1 MPMENSK
8 PSQTTTTEKA
18 VHQVEYVNLQ
28 EFGYEKSGQVKGDP
42 DIFTSY
48 LNRILNGDLVDEK
61 FSGLNEDDKPEK
73 RIRLKK
79 LEAKLAETSQ
89 QNEKI
94 NAEIKEKQ
102 DKIDVRREE
111 LLDIRKRYEEDP
123 EAMKRETFSTFKF
136 SISLFILL
144 ALSGYLFFFYVSAAY
159 KALYTDFEAIAERIA
174 AGLGTGSIMPKPAE
188 LAEALQYN
196 FLLFL
201 VPFVFYAFGWAF
213 HVILDM
219 KHKYKF
225 VFLGA
230 LIGVTFFVDFLLALL
245 IHNNTEYAK
254 ELMGIGTRSWA
265 VNPAFYMILFLGFIV
280 YILWSILLDSIVRE
294 WSKRMLTVNLKKIIK
309 HLRNDIKELMAKLV
323 PEEPIRFDIANLRED
338 IATVILGNLKSYIDQ
353 FTTGWISYLAPQNLK
368 EVKVKCVNIKKE
380 FEDKH
385 AIKSGTVKVIKRRNL

>member
-1 MPMENSK
+1 MENSK
-8 PSQTTTTEKA
+8 PSVSTAEKA
-18 VHQVEYVNLQ
+18 IHQVEYVNLQ
-28 EFGYEKSGQVKGDP
+28 EFGYEKSGNVKGDP
-42 DIFTSY
+42 DIYTSY

-73 RIRLKK
+73 RSKLKK
-79 LEAKLAETSQ
+79 LEVTLDETCQ
-89 QNEKI
+89 HNEKV
-94 NAEIKEKQ
+94 NGQIKEKQ

-111 LLDIRKRYEEDP
+111 LLDIHKKFEEDP
-123 EAMKRETFSTFKF
+123 EAMKRETFSPFKF
-136 SISLFILL
+136 TISAFIFIMLT
-144 ALSGYLFFFYVSAAY
+144 GYLFFFYVSAAY
-159 KALYTDFEAIAERIA
+159 KALYTDFEGIAERIA

-213 HVILDM
+213 HVILEM

-254 ELMGIGTRSWA
+254 ELMGITTRSWA

-294 WSKRMLTVNLKKIIK
+294 WSKRLLTVNLKKILR
-309 HLRNDIKELMAKLV
+309 HLRKDVKGLKAKLL
-323 PEEPIRFDIANLRED
+323 PEDPIRFDIANLRED

-380 FEDKH
+380 FEEKH
-385 AIKSGTVKVIKRRNL
+385 AIKSGTVKVIKRRGI

>member
-1 MPMENSK
+1 MEKSK
-8 PSQTTTTEKA
+8 PSASTTKEKA
-18 VHQVEYVNLQ
+18 VHQIEYVNLQ
-28 EFGYEKSGQVKGDP
+28 EFGYEKSGHVKGDP
-42 DIFTSY
+42 DIYTSY
-48 LNRILNGDLVDEK
+48 LNMILNGDLVDEK

-73 RIRLKK
+73 RTKLKELQAK
-79 LEAKLAETSQ
+79 LEETGQ
-89 QNEKI
+89 HNEKI
-94 NAEIKEKQ
+94 NADIKEKQ

-111 LLDIRKRYEEDP
+111 LLDIRKKYEDDP
-123 EAMKRETFSTFKF
+123 EAMKRETFSPFKF
-136 SISLFILL
+136 GISAFILI
-144 ALSGYLFFFYVSAAY
+144 ALTGYLFFFYVSAAY
-159 KALYTDFEAIAERIA
+159 KALYTDFEGIAERIA

-225 VFLGA
+225 AFLGA

-254 ELMGIGTRSWA
+254 ELMGIATRSWA
-265 VNPAFYMILFLGFIV
+265 ANPAFWMILFLGFIV

-294 WSKRMLTVNLKKIIK
+294 WAKRMITVNLKKILK
-309 HLRNDIKELMAKLV
+309 HLRNDIKELKAKLL

-380 FEDKH
+380 FEEKH
-385 AIKSGTVKVIKRRNL
+385 AIKAGTVKVIKRRNI